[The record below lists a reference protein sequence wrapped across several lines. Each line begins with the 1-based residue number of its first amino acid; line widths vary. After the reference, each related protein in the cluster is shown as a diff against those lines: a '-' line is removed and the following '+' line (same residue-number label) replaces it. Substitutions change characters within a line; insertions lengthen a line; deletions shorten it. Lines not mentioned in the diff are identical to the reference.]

1 MTNLETLNKPEL
13 SPEEE
18 VINETS
24 ELIDDFKD
32 EIPVTKEEAKKLSN
46 DMQKLFKPMLEG
58 AAGLEKF
65 LKESAQIE
73 WLLKK
78 VGKWI
83 LEKIDEAR
91 NAWLLKW
98 NEWND
103 QKLANIID
111 NLSNSEDLKSFL
123 VKNEELDQYF
133 LDPEW
138 VFTWINKLDK
148 QDRKFIKQ
156 TWKAL
161 NKLDEKRRKDEIK
174 KEKQNAKFVKN
185 AREEFRNRIN

>member
-1 MTNLETLNKPEL
+1 MANLETLNKPEL

-24 ELIDDFKD
+24 ELIDDFKG
-32 EIPVTKEEAKKLSN
+32 EVPITKEEAKKLSN
-46 DMQKLFKPMLEG
+46 DIQKLFKPM
-58 AAGLEKF
+58 

-73 WLLKK
+73 WLFRK

-83 LEKIDEAR
+83 SEKIDEAR

-98 NEWND
+98 NEWSN
-103 QKLANIID
+103 QKIANIISK
-111 NLSNSEDLKSFL
+111 LTNSEDLKNII
-123 VKNEELDQYF
+123 VKNEELNQYF
-133 LDPEW
+133 LSSDQI
-138 VFTWINKLDK
+138 FTWINKLDK

-156 TWKAL
+156 TWKAI

-174 KEKQNAKFVKN
+174 REKKDAKFVKKT
-185 AREEFRNRIN
+185 REEFINKIN